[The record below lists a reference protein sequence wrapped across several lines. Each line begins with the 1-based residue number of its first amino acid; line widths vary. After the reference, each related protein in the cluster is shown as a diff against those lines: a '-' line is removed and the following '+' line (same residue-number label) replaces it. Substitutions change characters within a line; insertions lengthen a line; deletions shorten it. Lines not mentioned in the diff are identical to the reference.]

1 MKRSIIA
8 ILGTALCALLV
19 VRTVHAQW
27 VVYDPTN
34 YAEAVAAYEQLL
46 QQYQFLLAQAHRLP
60 IDMASRYQG
69 YSTDWTRHDP
79 AGLLYAQPLVSA
91 LNQGDA
97 SGAGYRAVTDP
108 LDVPGDV
115 AGRMSPDIQRRL
127 ADNYSTLELADSANR
142 LAIDQTGLGRAQG
155 PQMQQAIDHVEA
167 DAANGGDDYHSQT
180 ALLEKLTAANAIQL
194 RESQQTNQFLLSTL
208 EQQLVESKR
217 KRDAEAGVMNA
228 TIYQWR
234 YGQAYGADLFRNT
247 ATALDT
253 WRPY

>member
-1 MKRSIIA
+1 MKRTANA
-8 ILGTALCALLV
+8 ILGATLCATLV

-60 IDMASRYQG
+60 LDMASRYHG
-69 YSTDWTRHDP
+69 SSTDWNRHDST
-79 AGLLYAQPLVSA
+79 GLLYAQPLVSA
-91 LNQGDA
+91 LNQGDT

-108 LDVPGDV
+108 LDVPGSV
-115 AGRMSPDIQRRL
+115 ADRMSTEMHRRL
-127 ADNYSTLELADSANR
+127 ADNYATLELSDSANR
-142 LAIDQTGLGRAQG
+142 LAIDQTGLGRTQG
-155 PQMQQAIDHVEA
+155 PQMQQAIDHIEA
-167 DAANGGDDYHSQT
+167 DVANGGDDYHSQT

-194 RESQQTNQFLLSTL
+194 RQSQQTNQFLLSAL

-217 KRDAEAGVMNA
+217 KRDADARLMNA

-234 YGQAYGADLFRNT
+234 YGQPYGADLFRNT
-247 ATALDT
+247 ATSLDA